1 MGEIVIEDDSL
12 KSKLVITN
20 EEDAR
25 GDGNWRAKLVIN
37 SFKFKIRNFNSY
49 HLFIWLKM
57 KWNLK
62 NEN

>member
-37 SFKFKIRNFNSY
+37 SFKFKIRN
-49 HLFIWLKM
+49 LIFIIYLYD
-57 KWNLK
+57 
-62 NEN
+62 